1 MRRLMLAVAVL
12 ACLAGLVGIAGIAGA
27 DEIWLKDGRRIVTK
41 KPFVQKGSLALLT
54 TTDGVLLS
62 LPLSE
67 IDLEKTAAE
76 KARVAATEPLPAPNP
91 LKPLTP
97 AEAAKQKTGRR
108 AAVVLTDDTIAHGIG
123 DEAPVTKE
131 GSGDGRVDVAN
142 TSVTRSK
149 DGYAFSGSVVNGGSG
164 EVTAVAITVE
174 IVGKDGK
181 TFSSAFAQLA
191 KDTLAPGEKSTFTAS
206 APLEGEAASYRYIP
220 HWQIRIPV
228 KPAGDAAAGARAPGS
243 APPKPEG
250 EAEAAPTPAPAPTP
264 PTYITVPR
272 GDVAPPMANPP
283 TGNPANGTFIP
294 GSEAPKTT
302 SRPPGS

>member
-12 ACLAGLVGIAGIAGA
+12 GCLAGIAGA
-27 DEIWLKDGRRIVTK
+27 DEIWLKDGRRIMTK
-41 KPFVQKGSLALLT
+41 KPFVQKGRLALIT

-62 LPLSE
+62 LPLDE

-76 KARVAATEPLPAPNP
+76 KARGPAPEPLPAPGP
-91 LKPLTP
+91 PKPLTP

-108 AAVVLTDDTIAHGIG
+108 AAVALTDDTIAHGIG
-123 DEAPVTKE
+123 DEAVAKKE
-131 GSGDGRVDVAN
+131 GEGDGRVDIAN

-149 DGYAFSGSVVNGGSG
+149 DGYAFTGSVINGGAG
-164 EVTAVAITVE
+164 EVTAVAVTVE

-191 KDTLAPGEKSTFTAS
+191 KDALAPGEKSTFTAS
-206 APLEGEAASYRYIP
+206 APFEGEAASYRYIP

-228 KPAGDAAAGARAPGS
+228 KSAGDASAARAPGS
-243 APPKPEG
+243 AAKPEG
-250 EAEAAPTPAPAPTP
+250 EAETAPAAPAPAPTP

-272 GDVAPPMANPP
+272 GDVAPPMANAP

-294 GSEAPKTT
+294 GSDTTKTT
-302 SRPPGS
+302 SKPPGT

>member
-12 ACLAGLVGIAGIAGA
+12 ACLAGIAGA

-41 KPFVQKGSLALLT
+41 KPFVTKGSLALLT

-76 KARVAATEPLPAPNP
+76 KARGAATEPPPAPSVV
-91 LKPLTP
+91 KPLTP
-97 AEAAKQKTGRR
+97 VEAAKQKTGRR

-123 DEAPVTKE
+123 DEAAVKKE
-131 GSGDGRVDVAN
+131 GDGAGRVDISN
-142 TSVTRSK
+142 TSVARSK
-149 DGYAFSGSVVNGGSG
+149 DGYEISGSVINGGSA
-164 EVTAVAITVE
+164 EVTAVAVTVE

-206 APLEGEAASYRYIP
+206 APLEGEAASFRYIP
-220 HWQIRIPV
+220 RWEVFVPF
-228 KPAGDAAAGARAPGS
+228 KSAEEAAAAARAS
-243 APPKPEG
+243 AGAAPKPQG
-250 EAEAAPTPAPAPTP
+250 EAEGTPVPTP
-264 PTYITVPR
+264 PPTPTWVPVPR
-272 GDVAPPMANPP
+272 PDVAPPAANAP
-283 TGNPANGTFIP
+283 TGNPASGVFIP
-294 GSEAPKTT
+294 GSDAPKAAPK
-302 SRPPGS
+302 PPAS